1 MLNLHIMQREN
12 MINKKIV
19 YIIVALVLLL
29 FLMGMAFFIGH
40 YDISFSQMMDTF
52 LGLLKLGNEQKLDES
67 FIILYEI
74 RLPRIIAAV
83 LVGASLSVAGA
94 VFQGIFVNPL
104 VSPSILGV
112 LSGASFGAA
121 LAMLLGKSF
130 LNVQIF
136 AFLFGFLAVFLA
148 LIISKIYGKNNNI
161 LMLILGG
168 IISSSLFGALLS
180 LIKFIA
186 DPYDT
191 LPSIVYW
198 LMGSLSMANLN
209 VVSVVLPIMLVCIL
223 VLVSLGKYIN
233 VMSLG
238 EDEALSLGVDIKK
251 VRLMIIL
258 LATILSSLSVLLAGI
273 IGWIGLVVPHIARF
287 IIGANHIFLLPFCA
301 ILGGIFLLATD
312 SVSRSIMQTEIP
324 LGILT
329 SIFGIL
335 VFVFVLRK
343 SIRH

>member
-1 MLNLHIMQREN
+1 MRIS
-12 MINKKIV
+12 KKVV
-19 YIIVALVLLL
+19 YIFVGLLLL
-29 FLMGMAFFIGH
+29 FSFVGVSFFIGH
-40 YDISFSQMMDTF
+40 YEISFKKIFSLF
-52 LGLLKLGNEQKLDES
+52 NSSNDEA

-83 LVGASLSVAGA
+83 FVGASLSVAGA
-94 VFQGIFVNPL
+94 VFQGIFTNPL

-130 LNVQIF
+130 LSVQIF
-136 AFLFGFLAVFLA
+136 AFLFGFVAVFLA
-148 LIISKIYGKNNNI
+148 LIISKTYGKDNNI

-180 LIKFIA
+180 FIKFIA

-198 LMGSLSMANLN
+198 LMGSLSMSSLN
-209 VVSVVLPIMLVCIL
+209 VVMVVVPVMFVCIVVL
-223 VLVSLGKYIN
+223 VLLGKYLN
-233 VMSLG
+233 VLSLG
-238 EDEALSLGVDIKK
+238 EDEATSLGVDVKK
-251 VRLMIIL
+251 VRFVIIM
-258 LATILSSLSVLLAGI
+258 LATLLSSLSVLLAGI
-273 IGWIGLVVPHIARF
+273 IGWVGLVIPHIARF

-301 ILGGIFLLATD
+301 ILGGIFLLLTD
-312 SVSRSIMQTEIP
+312 SISRSLLQTEIP

-329 SIFGIL
+329 SIVGIV
-335 VFVFVLRK
+335 VFVFVLRNT
-343 SIRH
+343 IRR